1 MTDSTA
7 QAKASGLWLWLPVL
21 IWGAMMFTFSSSLFT
36 ASNTSKILEPIL
48 HWLLPGA
55 GAATI
60 GVSEM
65 LVRKA
70 AHFTEYC
77 VLFYLLIRGPMAGRP
92 YAAFMICVVWAA
104 LDETHQ
110 MFVPGRSPSAYD
122 VALDSTGALFGS
134 FLSVA
139 ISELLATS

>member
-1 MTDSTA
+1 MTESTIS
-7 QAKASGLWLWLPVL
+7 AKPPAVWFPVVLWAAV
-21 IWGAMMFTFSSSLFT
+21 IFTFSTSLFT
-36 ASNTSKILEPIL
+36 AANTSRIIGPIL

-60 GVSEM
+60 GMGEM

-92 YAAFMICVVWAA
+92 YAALVICVAYAA

-110 MFVPGRSPSAYD
+110 IFVPGRGPSPYD
-122 VALDSTGALFGS
+122 VALDSTGALFGN
-134 FLSVA
+134 FLTA
-139 ISELLATS
+139 ALSEPA